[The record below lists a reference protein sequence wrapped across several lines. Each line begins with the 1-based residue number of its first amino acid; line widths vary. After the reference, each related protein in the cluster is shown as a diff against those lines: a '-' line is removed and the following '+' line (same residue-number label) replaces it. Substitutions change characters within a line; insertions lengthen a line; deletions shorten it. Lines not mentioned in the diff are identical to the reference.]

1 MSENIEVKSEAAANI
16 AIRRMRNQGHSVNE
30 GNPEHVTA
38 YCVLRLTHGR
48 VDGQTLLTYL
58 QNRQTDIG
66 HGARSMLEYWAV
78 PKNNFPNGLP
88 DDIKGSQ
95 VTEEDLADATV
106 LGGGHIDHDS
116 IFIVDCE
123 VPRTRLK
130 KSVKIL
136 KFYTESRTT
145 VAINVPATGSGSTT
159 GGQIDEGALEIP
171 LVVKTDPA
179 TGGPAGSP
187 ATGGTTGDTTG
198 GTTGGVRDEHAHARR
213 NVKRTMS
220 EASDHEEP
228 IVKRRRMLKETMADL
243 RSGILAAATTFPE
256 LL

>member
-1 MSENIEVKSEAAANI
+1 MSENIEVKSEAAAKI

-38 YCVLRLTHGR
+38 YCVLRLTHSR
-48 VDGQTLLTYL
+48 VDGQTLLMYL

-130 KSVKIL
+130 QNVKIL

-145 VAINVPATGSGSTT
+145 VAINAPATGSGSTT

-171 LVVKTDPA
+171 YWWSRLTQPQAAQPA
-179 TGGPAGSP
+179 AQPQAAPQVTPQAAPQAAFAMNMPTLAG
-187 ATGGTTGDTTG
+187 
-198 GTTGGVRDEHAHARR
+198 
-213 NVKRTMS
+213 M
-220 EASDHEEP
+220 
-228 IVKRRRMLKETMADL
+228 
-243 RSGILAAATTFPE
+243 
-256 LL
+256 